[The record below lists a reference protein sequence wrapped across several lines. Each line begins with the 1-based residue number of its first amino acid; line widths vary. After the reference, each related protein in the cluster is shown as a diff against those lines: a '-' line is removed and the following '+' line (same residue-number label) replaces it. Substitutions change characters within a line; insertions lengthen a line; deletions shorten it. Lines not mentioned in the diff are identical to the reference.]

1 MRRGDFNINGF
12 IGSANNAVITSWFDT
27 TIPKRKITLND
38 SAVGLDR
45 AILFDDGNY
54 DNREF
59 TFEFSI
65 TADTEAQ
72 RKSRYVALLIA
83 LDTGKYV
90 PATFYFDENYQYQI
104 VRTDVVDITRPL
116 IFSST
121 RIYRVKVSAA
131 PFKYLL
137 NVANVT
143 GTSLTLINP
152 EAYDA
157 KPHFIVTGNGNID
170 LTVNGSITK
179 LTGMTGSIE
188 LDSALQTVW
197 RVDGATIINEN
208 AKMSLGAFPV
218 LKPGANTVSVS
229 AGTVTIEPRWRTL

>member
-12 IGSANNAVITSWFDT
+12 VGSANNAVITNWFDT

-54 DNREF
+54 ENREF

-65 TADTEAQ
+65 TADAEAE
-72 RKSRYVALLIA
+72 RKSRYIALLLA
-83 LDTGKYV
+83 LDTGRYV

-143 GTSLTLINP
+143 GTSLTLANP
-152 EAYDA
+152 EAYAA
-157 KPHFIVTGNGNID
+157 KPHFIITGNGNIN
-170 LTVNGSITK
+170 LTVNGVVTK
-179 LTGMTGSIE
+179 LTGVTTSIE
-188 LDSALQTVW
+188 LDSALQKVW
-197 RVDGATIINEN
+197 RIDGVTVVNEN

-229 AGTVTIEPRWRTL
+229 AGTVTVEPKWRTL

>member
-12 IGSANNAVITSWFDT
+12 VGSANNAVITNWFDT
-27 TIPKRKITLND
+27 TIPKRKITLSD

-65 TADTEAQ
+65 TADTEAE

-116 IFSST
+116 VFSST

-143 GTSLTLINP
+143 GTSLTLTNP

-157 KPHFIVTGNGNID
+157 KPHFIVNGNGNID

-179 LTGMTGSIE
+179 LTGVTGSIE

-197 RVDGATIINEN
+197 RMDGVTVVNEN

-218 LKPGANTVSVS
+218 LKPGANTVLVS
-229 AGTVTIEPRWRTL
+229 SGTVTVEPRWRTL

>member
-59 TFEFSI
+59 TFDFSI

-72 RKSRYVALLIA
+72 RKSRYIALLIA

-143 GTSLTLINP
+143 GTSLTLTNP
-152 EAYDA
+152 EAYTA
-157 KPHFIVTGNGNID
+157 KPHFIIIGNGNIN
-170 LTVNGSITK
+170 LTVNGVVTK
-179 LTGMTGSIE
+179 LTGVVASIE

-197 RVDGATIINEN
+197 RMDGVTVINEN
-208 AKMSLGAFPV
+208 AKMAIGPFPV
-218 LKPGANTVSVS
+218 LKPGTNTVSVS
-229 AGTVTIEPRWRTL
+229 AGTVTVEPRWRTL